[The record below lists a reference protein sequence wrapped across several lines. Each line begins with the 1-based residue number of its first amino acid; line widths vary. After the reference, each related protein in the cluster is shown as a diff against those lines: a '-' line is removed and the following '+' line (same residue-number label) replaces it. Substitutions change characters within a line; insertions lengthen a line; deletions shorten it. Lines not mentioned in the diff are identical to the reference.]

1 MPKRSIKREFY
12 DNLVNAFRESPGVA
26 AHAARQAGCDAR
38 TARRAWD
45 KGWTPGIP
53 WARSIKLVLEDEQE
67 AARTLQRRIE
77 EDKHLRAQD
86 DRDKARDDAVSA
98 LAQEGQMLKLA
109 RTNVIAGMAS
119 VALML
124 PTLRRIGEEVK
135 RQFETGEIDARLG
148 MRMLKEFSYMLR
160 NFTMAMQSIIEGE
173 RQSKGEPTAI
183 IGLQL
188 DGNLSIDEALREMS
202 EVSELYELA
211 KRRGLVDGNGA
222 PTSEEMTAA
231 EPKPPNGG
239 QVH

>member
-1 MPKRSIKREFY
+1 
-12 DNLVNAFRESPGVA
+12 
-26 AHAARQAGCDAR
+26 
-38 TARRAWD
+38 
-45 KGWTPGIP
+45 
-53 WARSIKLVLEDEQE
+53 
-67 AARTLQRRIE
+67 
-77 EDKHLRAQD
+77 
-86 DRDKARDDAVSA
+86 
-98 LAQEGQMLKLA
+98 
-109 RTNVIAGMAS
+109 
-119 VALML
+119 
-124 PTLRRIGEEVK
+124 
-135 RQFETGEIDARLG
+135 
-148 MRMLKEFSYMLR
+148 MLR